1 MRVEPS
7 TEGEGDNQQ
16 MTSREK
22 PAPFSAATI
31 EMVCRALGEAV
42 QGHQIANLIATLNT
56 DEDASEVRNTKWKR
70 LFNAV
75 AAAQTRQCDG
85 RPLLRLVGEVM
96 QPVRFQSPAEFETHR
111 IAVSERL
118 LLSGYRV
125 REDGKVARTAQAAT
139 LSEAQQ
145 RADALRAELARR
157 DVHPDVLR
165 FCRVE
170 LVQQN
175 YFHAVLEA
183 SKSVAEKLRELSGL
197 RGDGAPLVDSACS
210 LSSGPIVAFNSLGTE
225 WERSEQ
231 TGLAT
236 LLKGLFGTF
245 RNPTA
250 HAPRVLWA
258 TSRKDALDMLTL
270 ASMLHRRLDT
280 AAVHKH
286 SSGQAE
292 DRHNGHSS

>member
-1 MRVEPS
+1 VRTPWS
-7 TEGEGDNQQ
+7 PPRDNGLVAV
-16 MTSREK
+16 TN
-22 PAPFSAATI
+22 PPPFSASTV

-42 QGHQIANLIATLNT
+42 RGHQIPNLIRSLKVS
-56 DEDASEVRNTKWKR
+56 EASGEERNTKWKR

-75 AAAQTRQCDG
+75 ATAQKRQGDG

-96 QPVRFQSPAEFETHR
+96 HPVRFDSPEGFDVHR
-111 IAVSERL
+111 CALNERL
-118 LLSGYRV
+118 LLSGFCV
-125 REDGKVARTAQAAT
+125 REDGKVARARAAST

-157 DVHPDVLR
+157 DVHADVLA
-165 FCRVE
+165 FCQAE
-170 LVQQN
+170 LLQHN

-183 SKSVAEKLRELSGL
+183 SKSVAQKLRHLSGL
-197 RGDGAPLVDSACS
+197 QNDGAPLVDAACS
-210 LSSGPIVAFNSLGTE
+210 ISSGPIVAFNALSTD

-250 HAPRVLWA
+250 HAPKVLWA
-258 TSRKDALDMLTL
+258 TSREEALDMMTL
-270 ASMLHRRLDT
+270 ASMLHRRLDRAT
-280 AAVHKH
+280 VRR
-286 SSGQAE
+286 E
-292 DRHNGHSS
+292 

>member
-1 MRVEPS
+1 
-7 TEGEGDNQQ
+7 
-16 MTSREK
+16 
-22 PAPFSAATI
+22 
-31 EMVCRALGEAV
+31 MVCRALGDAV
-42 QGHQIANLIATLNT
+42 TGHQIANLIAVLKV
-56 DEDASEVRNTKWKR
+56 DEDASEAHSTKWKR

-75 AAAQTRQCDG
+75 VDAQNRQRDG

-96 QPVRFQSPAEFETHR
+96 EPVRFQSPSDFEAHR
-111 IAVSERL
+111 VAVSERL

-125 REDGKVARTAQAAT
+125 LEDGKVARVQRAAT

-145 RADALRAELARR
+145 RADDLRAELARR

-170 LVQQN
+170 LLQQN

-183 SKSVAEKLRELSGL
+183 SKSVAEKLRNLSDMQ
-197 RGDGAPLVDSACS
+197 GDGAQLVDSACS
-210 LSSGPIVAFNSLGTE
+210 LSSGPIVAFNTLATD

-231 TGLAT
+231 TGLAM
-236 LLKGLFGTF
+236 LMKGVFGTF

-258 TSRKDALDMLTL
+258 TQRRDALDLLTL
-270 ASMLHRRLDT
+270 ASMLHRRLDEAT
-280 AAVHKH
+280 VRK
-286 SSGQAE
+286 S
-292 DRHNGHSS
+292 